1 MCGAPCPQPYVHLVN
16 PTPTP
21 AGEIFNAVAS
31 VLDLRSVPY
40 AEWLAA
46 LESSQ
51 AREEENPAM
60 KLMEFFRSS
69 SADSPDNLYLE
80 VFGLPRLDTRLARQ
94 SAKTT
99 LTGVRL
105 GGEHVKRWIGYW
117 RTVRFLN

>member
-1 MCGAPCPQPYVHLVN
+1 MHLVN

-31 VLDLRSVPY
+31 MLDLRSVPY

-46 LESSQ
+46 LESSW
-51 AREEENPAM
+51 APEKERPAM
-60 KLMEFFRSS
+60 KLVSFFRSG

-94 SAKTT
+94 SAKTA
-99 LTGVRL
+99 LTGKGL
-105 GGEHVKRWIGYW
+105 DGEQVKKWVGYW
-117 RTVRFLN
+117 RNARFLN